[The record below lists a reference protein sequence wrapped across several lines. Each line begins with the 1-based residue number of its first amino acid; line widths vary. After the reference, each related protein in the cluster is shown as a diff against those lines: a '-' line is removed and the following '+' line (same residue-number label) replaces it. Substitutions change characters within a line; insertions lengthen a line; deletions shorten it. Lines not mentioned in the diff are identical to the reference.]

1 MELKIEIGKFLATLK
16 WIVLQE
22 DINYPTKE
30 KKMGSKY
37 ALAVY
42 ALLEVGFTMKEV
54 RRVIKFS

>member
-1 MELKIEIGKFLATLK
+1 LATLK
-16 WIVLQE
+16 WIALQE
-22 DINYPTKE
+22 DINYPP

>member
-1 MELKIEIGKFLATLK
+1 MDSASRR
-16 WIVLQE
+16 
-22 DINYPTKE
+22 E